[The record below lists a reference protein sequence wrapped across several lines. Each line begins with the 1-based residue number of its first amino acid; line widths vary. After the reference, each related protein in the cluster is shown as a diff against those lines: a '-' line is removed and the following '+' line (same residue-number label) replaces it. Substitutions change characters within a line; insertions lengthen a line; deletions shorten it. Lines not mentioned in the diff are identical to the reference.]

1 MKTVD
6 GVQATVV
13 VVVRLLTVTL
23 ALPVLVPW
31 LASPP
36 YEAETVRV
44 PETVGVVLTEHV
56 AVAPVPASVHV
67 PPGVKVTVP
76 VGVIAVPVDVSVTVA
91 VHDVACPMNT
101 VDGVHAT
108 VVVVALTV
116 TVTLADPLLPAWF
129 ESPPYVAETSRVP
142 AAVGVILTEQVADA
156 PVPAS
161 VQVPPGVKVTVPVGV
176 MAVPVE
182 VSVTVAVH
190 DVAWL
195 ITTVLGVHATVVEVV
210 RRTVTVVDPLLVA

>member
-1 MKTVD
+1 VRLTLPVLVAWLVSPTYVALTARVPVAVGVILTEHVAVVPVPANVQVPLGVKFTVPV
-6 GVQATVV
+6 GVLDVPVAVSVTVAVQLVAWLTNTGEGVHATVV

-56 AVAPVPASVHV
+56 ADAPVPARVQV

-76 VGVIAVPVDVSVTVA
+76 VGVIAVPVDVSATVA

-108 VVVVALTV
+108 VVVVARTV

-129 ESPPYVAETSRVP
+129 ESPP
-142 AAVGVILTEQVADA
+142 
-156 PVPAS
+156 
-161 VQVPPGVKVTVPVGV
+161 
-176 MAVPVE
+176 
-182 VSVTVAVH
+182 
-190 DVAWL
+190 
-195 ITTVLGVHATVVEVV
+195 
-210 RRTVTVVDPLLVA
+210 